1 MHDDSY
7 IWWSGFVYPQGCVCG
22 YEREIGVV
30 RILDKAWS
38 SFVKIELLPKFG
50 YAKVCPKYTLDKV
63 SEVID
68 RNN

>member
-1 MHDDSY
+1 MITIFGGVGLFIPKD
-7 IWWSGFVYPQGCVCG
+7 VYVVMRDR
-22 YEREIGVV
+22 ERGVV

-50 YAKVCPKYTLDKV
+50 YAKICPKYTLDKV

>member
-7 IWWSGFVYPQGCVCG
+7 ILWSGFVYPQGCACG
-22 YEREIGVV
+22 YERERGVV

-38 SFVKIELLPKFG
+38 SFAKIELSPKFG
-50 YAKVCPKYTLDKV
+50 YLQVCPKYTLDKV
-63 SEVID
+63 LEVID